1 MSGITE
7 CIDWLP
13 VVGGWLVKAWGY
25 YAYVIVFCG
34 SVVHD
39 DVVRFAFIVGFHVL
53 LALLLW
59 SELATIVTP
68 VPSVPA
74 YFTLSELDLRLL
86 QEARTEEQRKG
97 FLEILGRQRGVLTR
111 GLDGAVRYCEVCRRI
126 KPDRAHHCS
135 VCRRCVLKMDHHC
148 PWFNNCVCF
157 STYKA
162 FLLANLYVILL
173 CTYALFTA
181 GSHFRQVPWN
191 HWRVTGPAVQVA
203 TMVVVAVAFS
213 VSVGSFFHFHVT
225 LLALNRTTLESLR
238 SPLFVDKGDTFNI
251 GCSNN
256 FVEVFGRSRLLW
268 LFPVFT
274 SLGDG
279 SRFPTK
285 LHPHN
290 REHFRPG
297 AV

>member
-68 VPSVPA
+68 APSVPA

-111 GLDGAVRYCEVCRRI
+111 GLDGA
-126 KPDRAHHCS
+126 PDRAHHCS

-162 FLLANLYVILL
+162 FLLTNLYVILL

-203 TMVVVAVAFS
+203 TMVLVAVAFT
-213 VSVGSFFHFHVT
+213 VSVGSFFRFHVT
-225 LLALNRTTLESLR
+225 LLTLNRTTLESLR
-238 SPLFVDKGDTFNI
+238 SPLFVDKGDTFDI
-251 GCSNN
+251 GCGNN

-279 SRFPTK
+279 SRFNTK

>member
-1 MSGITE
+1 
-7 CIDWLP
+7 
-13 VVGGWLVKAWGY
+13 
-25 YAYVIVFCG
+25 
-34 SVVHD
+34 
-39 DVVRFAFIVGFHVL
+39 
-53 LALLLW
+53 
-59 SELATIVTP
+59 
-68 VPSVPA
+68 
-74 YFTLSELDLRLL
+74 
-86 QEARTEEQRKG
+86 
-97 FLEILGRQRGVLTR
+97 
-111 GLDGAVRYCEVCRRI
+111 
-126 KPDRAHHCS
+126 
-135 VCRRCVLKMDHHC
+135 
-148 PWFNNCVCF
+148 
-157 STYKA
+157 
-162 FLLANLYVILL
+162 
-173 CTYALFTA
+173 
-181 GSHFRQVPWN
+181 
-191 HWRVTGPAVQVA
+191 
-203 TMVVVAVAFS
+203 MVVVAVAFS

>member
-1 MSGITE
+1 MCITAG

-13 VVGGWLVKAWGY
+13 VVGGWLLKAWSY

-34 SVVHD
+34 SVVKD
-39 DVVRFAFIVGFHVL
+39 DTVRLAFIVGFHVL
-53 LALLLW
+53 MALLLW
-59 SELATIVTP
+59 SELTTTTTP

-74 YFTLSELDLRLL
+74 YFSLTEVELRLL
-86 QEARTEEQRKG
+86 QEARTEEARKG

-111 GLDGAVRYCEVCRRI
+111 GLDGAVSYCEVCERI

-135 VCRRCVLKMDHHC
+135 LCRRCVLKMDHHC

-162 FLLANLYVILL
+162 FLLTNMYIILL
-173 CTYALFTA
+173 CTYTLFTA
-181 GSHFRQVPWN
+181 GSYFRQVPWN
-191 HWRVTGPAVQVA
+191 QWRVTGPAVQVG
-203 TMVVVAVAFS
+203 TMVVVSVAFFF
-213 VSVGSFFHFHVT
+213 SVGPFFYFHLT
-225 LLALNRTTLESLR
+225 LLALNQTTLESLR
-238 SPLFVDKGDTFNI
+238 SPRFVDKGDTFDI
-251 GCSNN
+251 GRCNN
-256 FVEVFGRSRLLW
+256 FVEVFGHTWLLW
-268 LFPVFT
+268 QFPVLT

-290 REHFRPG
+290 RERFHLHG
-297 AV
+297 V